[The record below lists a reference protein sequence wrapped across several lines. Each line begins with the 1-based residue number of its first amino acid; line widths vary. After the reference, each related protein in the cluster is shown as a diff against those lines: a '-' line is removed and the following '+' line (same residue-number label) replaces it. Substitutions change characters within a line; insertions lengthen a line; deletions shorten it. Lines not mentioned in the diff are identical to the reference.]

1 MPHWLIILLSVAAG
15 FTLASLL
22 AISAWGRFA
31 RRARGEPSSSLP
43 PGSGSP
49 IDQRVEAHH
58 AAHPGQNGLILLEE
72 NMPAFAARVT
82 MAREAERSLDLM
94 YYIWKEDLTGSLL
107 LREVILAADRGVRVR
122 LLLDDI
128 GVDADDRTF
137 RALSSHPQIELRL
150 FNPTRARK
158 GGLKRGIEMMLRAFS
173 VTRRMHNKAMIADG
187 RLVILGGRNIADA
200 YFDASELSYFRDMD
214 LLALGPVVEE
224 TARMFD
230 SYWNSEVALPAH
242 NLLGP
247 DTREDWLKGLRQRLE
262 ALAGS
267 DISARFREAVE
278 REAAL
283 PGPAG
288 PEVYWCEGA
297 ELVADPPEKTLGR
310 KGENW
315 MMQSLYPLL
324 NGAQQ
329 NITIT
334 SPYFVP
340 GKSGAA
346 EMVGMAKRGVS
357 LRVLTNSLAATD
369 VAMVHGGYARYRR
382 RLVQGGVQLYE
393 MRPALRQGRKRMSF
407 RGKARA
413 SLHTKAFTIDG
424 GTGFI
429 GSLNFDPRSSSLNTE
444 MGLLFRNPALIA
456 RMEQIFDE
464 EISGLY
470 SYELG
475 LNAQGRLRWQA
486 GGRDF
491 PREPEAG
498 FWRRAVALACRY
510 LPLESQM

>member
-1 MPHWLIILLSVAAG
+1 MPHWVIMLLIAGAG
-15 FTLASLL
+15 FSLASLL

-31 RRARGEPSSSLP
+31 RLARGEPSYSLEA
-43 PGSGSP
+43 GSGSAL
-49 IDQRVEAHH
+49 DQRLAALS
-58 AAHPGQNGLILLEE
+58 AAHPDHTGLVLLEE
-72 NMPAFAARVT
+72 NMPSFAARVA
-82 MAREAERSLDLM
+82 MAREAARSLDLM

-107 LREVILAADRGVRVR
+107 LREVIAAADRGVRVR

-128 GVDADDRTF
+128 GVEADDRTF

-158 GGLKRGIEMMLRAFS
+158 GGLRRGLEMMLRAFS

-200 YFDASELSYFRDMD
+200 YFDASEVSYFRDMD
-214 LLALGPVVEE
+214 LLALGPVVAQ
-224 TARMFD
+224 TAQMFD
-230 SYWNSEVALPAH
+230 EYWNSEVALPAR
-242 NLLGP
+242 NLLP
-247 DTREDWLKGLRQRLE
+247 RDEREDWLGRLRDRLE

-267 DISARFREAVE
+267 AISARFREAVAGE
-278 REAAL
+278 TAL
-283 PGPAG
+283 PGREG
-288 PEVYWCEGA
+288 PEIYWCDGV

-324 NGAQQ
+324 RGAKQS
-329 NITIT
+329 ITIT

-340 GKSGAA
+340 GKAGAA
-346 EMVGMAKRGVS
+346 EMEAMVAGGIR

-393 MRPALRQGRKRMSF
+393 MRPALRRGRKRMSF

-424 GTGFI
+424 ETGFI

-444 MGLLFRNPALIA
+444 MGLLFRHQALIT
-456 RMEQIFDE
+456 RMEQIFTE

-475 LNAQGRLRWQA
+475 LNARGGLRWQA
-486 GGRDF
+486 AGRDF

-498 FWRRAVALACRY
+498 IWRRAVALACRY